1 MQTGR
6 TEIASRCSRRSRGCA
21 SSFTGRVA
29 RVRPRCIARALAEV
43 TRMAA
48 RSSPARLVRS
58 SADKP
63 AQIARRR
70 TAWLSQKFDDIT
82 LSDRLE
88 LLERLSAAAAVA
100 ERAARRRA
108 EDVLERRV
116 RGAAVRAPVYGRLE
130 LDELRRG
137 D

>member
-1 MQTGR
+1 
-6 TEIASRCSRRSRGCA
+6 
-21 SSFTGRVA
+21 
-29 RVRPRCIARALAEV
+29 
-43 TRMAA
+43 MAA

-63 AQIARRR
+63 AQIACRR

-116 RGAAVRAPVYGRLE
+116 RRAAVRAPVYGRLE

-137 D
+137 DLARRRWRKACRAELLAACGRDPVGRPRVV